1 MVCTAEKKHG
11 LDRRLHFEILNACFE
26 VLMETLP

>member
-1 MVCTAEKKHG
+1 MVRTAEKKHALG
-11 LDRRLHFEILNACFE
+11 RRLHFEVLNARFE